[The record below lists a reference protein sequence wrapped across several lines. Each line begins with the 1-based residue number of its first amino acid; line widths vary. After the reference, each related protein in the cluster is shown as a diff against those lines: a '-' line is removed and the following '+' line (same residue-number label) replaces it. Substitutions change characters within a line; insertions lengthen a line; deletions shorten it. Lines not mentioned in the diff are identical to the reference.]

1 MMQVVNE
8 ELGAMDAE
16 SLRCAAELAD
26 ARVDVM
32 CYTSR
37 VEIKAIGPGY
47 HRTSESKLAAA
58 AAAEG
63 GAAAVV
69 TTPNCTLHQ
78 MLLAL
83 GLDPL
88 MPDHGSA
95 LSA

>member
-47 HRTSESKLAAA
+47 HRTSESKLA
-58 AAAEG
+58 EG

-88 MPDHGSA
+88 MPYHGSA